1 MVFAWSNE
9 GLPYVPMLSSSRY
22 SRKRWSLL
30 GTFPERCSTHFCL
43 PSTWG
48 IVCTLLGK
56 YTHIIPFQEGISM
69 PKILVID
76 DQPDVR
82 TLTDML
88 LKHLGYDVVLA
99 DNGWRGLE
107 LYRQEHP
114 DVIVLDLIMPG
125 MDGIEVLKQI
135 RSVDLTQP
143 VIVVTGNSNPETE
156 GEVRALGV
164 SEFILKGS
172 SSMQSLGDIL
182 TRLLK
187 ALAPVI

>member
-1 MVFAWSNE
+1 
-9 GLPYVPMLSSSRY
+9 
-22 SRKRWSLL
+22 
-30 GTFPERCSTHFCL
+30 
-43 PSTWG
+43 
-48 IVCTLLGK
+48 
-56 YTHIIPFQEGISM
+56 M
-69 PKILVID
+69 PKVLVID

-143 VIVVTGNSNPETE
+143 VIVVTGSSNPETE
-156 GEVRALGV
+156 REVRALGV
-164 SEFILKGS
+164 SEFIIKGS
-172 SSMQSLGDIL
+172 SSMYSLGNIL